1 MIYRA
6 HDLHEITDS
15 QYQYLMRQ
23 VSQNGWRQIEP
34 LDEYL
39 PLRHPKAIKQAI
51 NLIILNGV
59 LTGSQL
65 LQEISN
71 DGITLPKTVID
82 EILSLEPDTIVEDD
96 IDSSSKIISFAQLRA
111 NNSKETL

>member
-1 MIYRA
+1 M
-6 HDLHEITDS
+6 
-15 QYQYLMRQ
+15 
-23 VSQNGWRQIEP
+23 
-34 LDEYL
+34 